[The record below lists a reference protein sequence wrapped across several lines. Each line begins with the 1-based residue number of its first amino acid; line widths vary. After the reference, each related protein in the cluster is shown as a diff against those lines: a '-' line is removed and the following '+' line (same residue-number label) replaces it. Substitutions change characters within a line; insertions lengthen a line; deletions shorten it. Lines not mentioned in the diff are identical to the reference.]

1 MMAFE
6 NLSKGYWVRGEYRT
20 VIDDL
25 TLTLPS
31 GKSLALLGRNGAG
44 KSTLLQIIAG
54 NIRADSGRVITDG
67 SVSFPVGYSGSFHK
81 DLTGAQN
88 TRFLAR
94 AYGVDTDTLSD
105 FVEDFAEI
113 GPHYHVPI
121 RHYSSGMKSRL
132 GFGVSMG
139 IHFDTY
145 LIDEATAVGDAKF
158 KRKSKE
164 VFRARMA
171 TSSAIMV
178 THSMN
183 DVRNYCDEGIVLHNG
198 KLEYYPDIED
208 AIKRH
213 QALLA

>member
-1 MMAFE
+1 MMSFE
-6 NLSKGYWVRGEYRT
+6 NLSKGYWVRGEYRK

-25 TLTLPS
+25 TMTLPT
-31 GKSLALLGRNGAG
+31 GRSLALLGRNGAG

-54 NIRADSGRVITDG
+54 NIRADTGRVITDG
-67 SVSFPVGYSGSFHK
+67 SVSFPVGYAGSFHK

-94 AYGVDTDTLSD
+94 AYGVDTDQLAA

-113 GPHYHVPI
+113 GPHFHMPL

-171 TSSAIMV
+171 ASSAILV
-178 THSMN
+178 SHSMS
-183 DVRNYCDEGIVLHNG
+183 DVRNFCDEGIVLHNG
-198 KLEYYPDIED
+198 KLEYYADIEQ
-208 AIKRH
+208 AIERH
-213 QALLA
+213 QTLLA